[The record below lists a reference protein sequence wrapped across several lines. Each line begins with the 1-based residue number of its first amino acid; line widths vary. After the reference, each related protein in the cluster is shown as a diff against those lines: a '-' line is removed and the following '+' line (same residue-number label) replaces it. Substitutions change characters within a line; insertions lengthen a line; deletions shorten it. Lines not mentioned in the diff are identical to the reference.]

1 MTFPFEYTFNTLRME
16 LLSAPTVTTYKWQG
30 VNTNPNALR
39 MKELLHSTVQYDV
52 PDDLGLLQ
60 QEVEPFLPWADN
72 HFEQERVSGQPINPG
87 KTYKEW
93 RYPASASEHT
103 GFQFNH
109 SYAERY
115 WPQYAG
121 QTLGGAIEASNLVNL
136 RMRPHRGIRHDYG
149 DLGTVVKL
157 LAKDLTTRQAYLP
170 IFHPEDL
177 MAAAKSERVPCS
189 LGYHFICRQGRLDVM
204 YPMRSCD
211 FVRHFRDD
219 VYLTSRLL
227 LWVIKEM
234 KSVSE
239 DPSVQAVVPGR
250 LIMHITS
257 LHCFDSDNLDEL

>member
-1 MTFPFEYTFNTLRME
+1 
-16 LLSAPTVTTYKWQG
+16 
-30 VNTNPNALR
+30 
-39 MKELLHSTVQYDV
+39 
-52 PDDLGLLQ
+52 
-60 QEVEPFLPWADN
+60 
-72 HFEQERVSGQPINPG
+72 
-87 KTYKEW
+87 
-93 RYPASASEHT
+93 
-103 GFQFNH
+103 
-109 SYAERY
+109 
-115 WPQYAG
+115 
-121 QTLGGAIEASNLVNL
+121 
-136 RMRPHRGIRHDYG
+136 MRPHRGIRHDYG